1 MGVIDNSNLGLEF
14 AGTIL
19 EVGDAVVDFKPGD
32 RVMGISR
39 HCIASEVICRDE
51 MCTKVP
57 SGLASEQAATM
68 PVVYATAIYALADIG
83 RLSQGQ
89 TVLIHSAC
97 GGVGLA
103 AMQLCQHMGAEVR
116 TLHRLRAW
124 RLILSRSMPPLA
136 VRKSGIS

>member
-1 MGVIDNSNLGLEF
+1 MGVIDDSNLGLEL
-14 AGTIL
+14 AGTVL
-19 EVGDAVVDFKPGD
+19 EVGDAVVDVKSGD

-51 MCTKVP
+51 MCTQIP
-57 SGLASEQAATM
+57 SGLAFEQAATM
-68 PVVYATAIYALADIG
+68 PVVYATAIYALGDIG

-103 AMQLCQHMGAEVR
+103 AIQFCQHMGAEVR
-116 TLHRLRAW
+116 ALHRSQVW
-124 RLILSRSMPPLA
+124 RLILCRFTPPSA
-136 VRKSGIS
+136 ARKSERS